1 VKFRQGTD
9 GRVIT
14 GYKSMVGSIACGEC
28 ELGDALHCGTDDNVE
43 ELGGAGLAISATNS
57 CCTRSRVTSA
67 SASRRRRV
75 AGRLGHRSRLGLA
88 LTVPSWPIGAG
99 V

>member
-1 VKFRQGTD
+1 MR
-9 GRVIT
+9 
-14 GYKSMVGSIACGEC
+14 
-28 ELGDALHCGTDDNVE
+28 
-43 ELGGAGLAISATNS
+43 GLAISAMNS

-67 SASRRRRV
+67 SASRHHRV
-75 AGRLGHRSRLGLA
+75 AGPIHRSRFGLA